1 MREIPPLFRRG
12 SADSVLLCEGA
23 AIAHHGASEQGR
35 YFAAP
40 ARPRPCRSPLCR
52 GGYPLQCVRRRVWAF
67 RNPATRSSSSS
78 GSSLQGPG
86 RRHGGPELSTSKRSL
101 VSSLEVV
108 PVVTAVAMQV
118 TVDHEPSLACHRR
131 GGVGYRPCHGGV
143 YGMRVPA
150 GVLLA
155 SDCHCTAFSPV
166 LLYACTPLT
175 ITRGV
180 LWQRSQCKVD
190 GVRCIDH
197 RGLLFIARLAGCVG
211 PRTAAQWAAE

>member
-1 MREIPPLFRRG
+1 MPFPALSWRVPSTAAVCEKT
-12 SADSVLLCEGA
+12 SV
-23 AIAHHGASEQGR
+23 
-35 YFAAP
+35 
-40 ARPRPCRSPLCR
+40 
-52 GGYPLQCVRRRVWAF
+52 AF
-67 RNPATRSSSSS
+67 RNPATHSSSSS

-86 RRHGGPELSTSKRSL
+86 RRHCGPELSTSKRSL

-131 GGVGYRPCHGGV
+131 GGVGYRRKVCGCAPCHGGV
-143 YGMRVPA
+143 YGMRVGPVSC
-150 GVLLA
+150 VLLA
-155 SDCHCTAFSPV
+155 SDCNRTAFSPV

-190 GVRCIDH
+190 GVQCINHQD
-197 RGLLFIARLAGCVG
+197 LLFIARLAGCVG

>member
-1 MREIPPLFRRG
+1 MPFPAVSWRVPSTVCEKT
-12 SADSVLLCEGA
+12 SV
-23 AIAHHGASEQGR
+23 
-35 YFAAP
+35 
-40 ARPRPCRSPLCR
+40 
-52 GGYPLQCVRRRVWAF
+52 AF

-131 GGVGYRPCHGGV
+131 GGVGYQCRVRGCAPCHGGV

-155 SDCHCTAFSPV
+155 LDCNCTAFSPV

-197 RGLLFIARLAGCVG
+197 RDLLFIARLAGCVG